1 MMKTDSNS
9 KPPVSTQ
16 RRVPALRLAGC
27 SLFAVTLVW
36 CVAAGPEARTQDP
49 FAPQPPALIGPTPG
63 ASLRNAGAATL
74 TQAGIVRNAANAW
87 GRRANSGTYRAE
99 HFQQDYSNMLSQ
111 YQTLRNQFNWLASLT
126 AQQGS
131 PRTQNAVAEL
141 DAGLNVIAELFS
153 FLEGQYTA
161 GTLDRNTI
169 VRTSRSF
176 EDAMREWE
184 RELRKLNSRLGLAW

>member
-1 MMKTDSNS
+1 
-9 KPPVSTQ
+9 
-16 RRVPALRLAGC
+16 
-27 SLFAVTLVW
+27 
-36 CVAAGPEARTQDP
+36 
-49 FAPQPPALIGPTPG
+49 LIGPTPG

>member
-1 MMKTDSNS
+1 MMKADLNS
-9 KPPVSTQ
+9 KPPVSNLGNG
-16 RRVPALRLAGC
+16 PALRLAGR
-27 SLFAVTLVW
+27 SLLAATLAW

-99 HFQQDYSNMLSQ
+99 HFQQDYSYVLSQ
-111 YQTLRNQFNWLASLT
+111 YQALRIQFNWLASLM
-126 AQQGS
+126 AQQGAA
-131 PRTQNAVAEL
+131 RTQNAVAEL

-153 FLEGQYTA
+153 FLEGQYAA

-169 VRTSRSF
+169 VRTTRAF
-176 EDAMREWE
+176 EDAMKEWE
-184 RELRKLNSRLGLAW
+184 RELRKNNSRLGLVW